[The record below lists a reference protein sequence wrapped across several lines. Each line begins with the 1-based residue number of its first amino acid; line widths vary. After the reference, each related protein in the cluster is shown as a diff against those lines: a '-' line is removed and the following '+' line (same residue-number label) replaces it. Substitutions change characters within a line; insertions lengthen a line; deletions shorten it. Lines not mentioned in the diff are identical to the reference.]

1 MLNYAGDF
9 KRAFNLDLSG
19 SNGVAENKT
28 QSKSKN
34 VGKVKLTPFSE
45 IEPEDVT
52 WLWDQR
58 IALGKLTIVAGEP
71 GLGRTF
77 AILDMAARLSKG
89 EPFTN
94 EESGESGEIIF
105 IGYEDRTGDTL
116 RPRLDAAGADVS
128 RIAYLDGVMV
138 KTKSKCLRYSTT
150 SEKWRTWSR

>member
-77 AILDMAARLSKG
+77 A
-89 EPFTN
+89 
-94 EESGESGEIIF
+94 SGENGEIIF
-105 IGYEDRTGDTL
+105 IGYEDGIGDTL

-138 KTKSKCLRYSTT
+138 KTKSKYLRYSTT